1 MNWFQCPRFSK
12 PSSSISLPGIEEKKP
27 SAPAPEP
34 QAASYGS
41 TTAPTQARLRNAGNG
56 MASRLHGMLKQSPK
70 EDPVANANAH
80 KDMKAPLHEKV
91 RINSLPSERQIY
103 ADDIT
108 QLSSAEIT
116 AMTSALN
123 IPWTQDLHRLEKSIA
138 GRLDQ
143 MFELVNCVLN
153 QSTSPHGFVPQQEV
167 RMAVIKDENL
177 DHPAFQRNLGMSPE
191 QASMLKKA
199 KKHANMDIVMVSG
212 HERPT
217 LALYFDSSR
226 AASGWKE
233 RTQALAFRGRIGRD
247 TREIMNSVLRARG
260 DTFAEVKEAAAVL
273 ADLSEK
279 GTLNVD
285 MVAGHSLG
293 GAYAQYF
300 KAAYESRGGSGQH
313 KPAMVLLDPVL
324 LNNKQAAD
332 AIRGAP
338 HGYDYRAPR
347 GIAITL
353 DNVKAP
359 AKSLLSHLKG
369 MGFKHPGLVHLKLD
383 VKPGDAATFQWAKDA
398 QGNSM
403 LLGDEPVPMRQ
414 RDNPRPGMLMGY
426 HIDTS
431 VYEMAIHRFTSK
443 TK

>member
-1 MNWFQCPRFSK
+1 M
-12 PSSSISLPGIEEKKP
+12 
-27 SAPAPEP
+27 
-34 QAASYGS
+34 GS
-41 TTAPTQARLRNAGNG
+41 G
-56 MASRLHGMLKQSPK
+56 MASRLHGMLKRSSH
-70 EDPVANANAH
+70 EDPVADVNS
-80 KDMKAPLHEKV
+80 DVKAPLREKV
-91 RINSLPSERQIY
+91 RINSLSSEKQIH

-108 QLSSAEIT
+108 RLNSADMA
-116 AMTSALN
+116 AMSSALN
-123 IPWTQDLHRLEKSIA
+123 IPWTQDMHRLERSIA

-143 MFELVNCVLN
+143 MSELVNCVLN
-153 QSTSPHGFVPQQEV
+153 QSTSPHGFVPQQGS
-167 RMAVIKDENL
+167 RMVVVQDSTL
-177 DHPAFQRNLGMSPE
+177 DHSAFQRNFNMTPE
-191 QASMLKKA
+191 QARILKKA

-212 HERPT
+212 RERPT

-226 AASGWKE
+226 AASDWKE
-233 RTQALAFRGRIGRD
+233 RRQALVFRGRIGRD
-247 TREIMNSVLRARG
+247 TREIANTMLGMRG
-260 DTFAEVKEAAAVL
+260 DTLAAVKDAAAVL
-273 ADLSEK
+273 AEMSEK

-300 KAAYESRGGSGQH
+300 KAAYESRLGPGRH
-313 KPAMVLLDPVL
+313 KPAMVLLDPML

-332 AIRGAP
+332 AIKGTE

-383 VKPGDAATFQWAKDA
+383 IKPGDAATFRWAKDA
-398 QGNSM
+398 EGRFM
-403 LLGDEPVPMRQ
+403 FLDDEPVPMRQ

-431 VYEMAIHRFTSK
+431 VYEMAIHRFISQAK
-443 TK
+443 R